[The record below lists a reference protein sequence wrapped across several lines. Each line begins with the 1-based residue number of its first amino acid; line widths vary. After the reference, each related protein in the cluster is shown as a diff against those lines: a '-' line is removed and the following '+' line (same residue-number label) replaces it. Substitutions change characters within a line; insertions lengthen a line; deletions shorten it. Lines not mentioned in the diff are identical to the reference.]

1 MWSNYA
7 IEYSK
12 FKFAKMQTLNNLQ
25 MTHDINV
32 IASGH
37 VKTVAL
43 MSHINVRKQ
52 RKKERRVCMITERL
66 KIRKFTNNDLTDLYN
81 LLSDEDVME
90 FIEPPFSWEKTANFL
105 NSVALIDPPLIYAVE
120 DFSQKFIGYVIFH
133 EYDKDSFELGW
144 ILNKRYWGKG
154 YANELTKAFI
164 KRSSNIGK
172 NLIIECAPNQENTKR
187 IAMKNDFEF
196 IGESDGC
203 SIFKRKLLK

>member
-1 MWSNYA
+1 M
-7 IEYSK
+7 
-12 FKFAKMQTLNNLQ
+12 
-25 MTHDINV
+25 
-32 IASGH
+32 
-37 VKTVAL
+37 
-43 MSHINVRKQ
+43 
-52 RKKERRVCMITERL
+52 
-66 KIRKFTNNDLTDLYN
+66 
-81 LLSDEDVME
+81 
-90 FIEPPFSWEKTANFL
+90 EKTANFL

>member
-1 MWSNYA
+1 
-7 IEYSK
+7 
-12 FKFAKMQTLNNLQ
+12 
-25 MTHDINV
+25 
-32 IASGH
+32 
-37 VKTVAL
+37 
-43 MSHINVRKQ
+43 MSHRMQENNGIR
-52 RKKERRVCMITERL
+52 EGGDCMITERL
-66 KIRKFTNNDLTDLYN
+66 KIRKFTNNDLTELYN

-105 NSVALIDPPLIYAVE
+105 NSVALIDPPLIYVVE

-133 EYDKDSFELGW
+133 DYDNDSFELGW

-164 KRSSNIGK
+164 NRSSEIGK
-172 NLIIECAPNQENTKR
+172 NLIIECAPNQENSKR

-203 SIFKRKLLK
+203 SVFKRKLVNKI